1 MEKII
6 LEETSA
12 VLEKLKEI
20 TELLDKI
27 LLELECR

>member
-1 MEKII
+1 MTF
-6 LEETSA
+6 ETGLI
-12 VLEKLKEI
+12 LEKLKEI

>member
-1 MEKII
+1 MATIT

-12 VLEKLKEI
+12 ILEKLKEI

>member
-1 MEKII
+1 MTFEASLI
-6 LEETSA
+6 
-12 VLEKLKEI
+12 LEKLKEI

>member
-1 MEKII
+1 MTF
-6 LEETSA
+6 ETS
-12 VLEKLKEI
+12 VILEKLKEI